1 MKLSPVLTTYNGCD
15 VAVTYESKQD
25 LWFELGEFGL
35 KHYYFGY
42 LQPLASAVYAMQMRG
57 MPVDLGRMEEAKRER
72 LAKMGRLRE
81 SLRGCAAIINEPDYN
96 PNSNP
101 QTAKL
106 LREFGFHSGR
116 ETDKGAPKADKM
128 EIVTALLKT
137 AGTPVEAVFANIAE
151 YRGESK
157 DYGTFLAGPKAKPW
171 LHIRPWSDGRIRTR
185 FLVTTRTGRLQSR
198 KWTTPWGIGPEF
210 QNIPDD
216 IRRIYCAPPGYE
228 FIQADAA
235 QLELVLM
242 ANAAGVRV
250 WLDAIAAGKSIHIVN
265 MVNVMHT
272 TEEEAAHARKASD
285 PACTTHEKCHRRYV
299 TIKKF
304 VFADNYWAEV
314 PTIQEQLLTEA
325 RILIPLSHLEA
336 TMASYRS
343 FLPEIPTWRDR
354 QYKSALATREIRS
367 TLPDGSTRLRR
378 LFEPKDKLRGIS
390 VNDPIQSTGAHF
402 INFGFLTLHKRGCPL
417 VNQVHDSVLALCR
430 REDRNKVAD
439 EIRDAYAHRAIIE
452 GKEVAIKMDLTR
464 GESWGE
470 MESLS

>member
-198 KWTTPWGIGPEF
+198 KWTTPWGVGPEF

-250 WLDAIAAGKSIHIVN
+250 WRRRQEHSHCQYGQRH
-265 MVNVMHT
+265 
-272 TEEEAAHARKASD
+272 AHHGGGSRPCPQGVGHKLPHPRKVPPSLR
-285 PACTTHEKCHRRYV
+285 HYQ
-299 TIKKF
+299 
-304 VFADNYWAEV
+304 EV
-314 PTIQEQLLTEA
+314 CIRGQLLGRSPNYPGA
-325 RILIPLSHLEA
+325 
-336 TMASYRS
+336 ASYRS
-343 FLPEIPTWRDR
+343 AYPYTTVPSRSNYGFVSKLPSRNTN
-354 QYKSALATREIRS
+354 LA
-367 TLPDGSTRLRR
+367 
-378 LFEPKDKLRGIS
+378 
-390 VNDPIQSTGAHF
+390 
-402 INFGFLTLHKRGCPL
+402 
-417 VNQVHDSVLALCR
+417 
-430 REDRNKVAD
+430 
-439 EIRDAYAHRAIIE
+439 
-452 GKEVAIKMDLTR
+452 
-464 GESWGE
+464 
-470 MESLS
+470 